1 MLKQILITGKS
12 GYIASALFAYLQEF
26 PKEYAVETVSLRGD
40 AWKAADFSRY
50 DAIVH
55 CAGLAHVKETAQNAH
70 LYYEINRDLT
80 IAVAKK
86 AEAEGVGQ
94 FIFLSSLSVYGMD
107 EGVITPET
115 EPRPKSAYG
124 KSKLEAERGLRAME
138 TEAFRV
144 AILRPPMVYGDC
156 CKGNYQTLVK
166 LAKKLPAVPSYMNQR
181 SAVSIARLCEYIK
194 KTIDENACG
203 VFVPQ
208 DAAYL
213 CTCAE
218 IARLAAEGGRSIPTT
233 KLLNF
238 GPALLRRCTGKGRK
252 AFGNL
257 VYRAKTDFFDMA
269 CCKGWGESCGAL

>member
-1 MLKQILITGKS
+1 MLKRILITGKN
-12 GYIASALFAYLQEF
+12 GYIATSLLTYLRGF
-26 PKEYAVETVSLRGD
+26 PKEYEAAAISLRGT
-40 AWKAADFSRY
+40 AWETESFSRY

-55 CAGLAHVKETAQNAH
+55 CAGLAHIKETAQNAH

-166 LAKKLPAVPSYMNQR
+166 LAKKLPAVPDYANQR
-181 SAVSIARLCEYIK
+181 SAVSITRLCEYIK
-194 KTIDENACG
+194 KTIDENVCG
-203 VFVPQ
+203 VIVPQ
-208 DAAYL
+208 NALYL

-218 IARLAAEGGRSIPTT
+218 IARLAAESGRSVPTT

-238 GPALLRRCTGKGRK
+238 GPALLRRCTGVGRK

-257 VYRAKTDFFDMA
+257 VYREWEEDET
-269 CCKGWGESCGAL
+269 GADRRVGSVAY

>member
-1 MLKQILITGKS
+1 MLKRVLITGKS
-12 GYIASALFAYLQEF
+12 GYIASSLLTYLFGF
-26 PKEYAVETVSLRGD
+26 PEEYTVETISLRGD
-40 AWKAADFSRY
+40 AWKAADFSQY
-50 DAIVH
+50 DTVVH
-55 CAGLAHVKETAQNAH
+55 CAGLAHIKETAQNVH

-80 IAVAKK
+80 LAVAQK
-86 AEAEGVGQ
+86 AKAEGVRQ
-94 FIFLSSLSVYGMD
+94 FVFLSSLSVYGID

-115 EPRPKSAYG
+115 EPRPKKAYG
-124 KSKLEAERGLRAME
+124 KSKLEAERGLYAME

-144 AILRPPMVYGDC
+144 AILRPPMVYGED

-166 LAKKLPAVPSYMNQR
+166 LAKKLPAVPDYANQR

-208 DAAYL
+208 DATYL

-218 IARLAAEGGRSIPTT
+218 IARLAAESGRSVPTT

-238 GPALLRRCTGKGRK
+238 GPALLRRWTGKGRK
-252 AFGNL
+252 AFGDL
-257 VYRAKTDFFDMA
+257 VYREWKED
-269 CCKGWGESCGAL
+269 EEGADRRVGSVAY